1 MAYKRGKVF
10 RVDLKEVDKAI
21 LEKLSKRHHLSMKEI
36 TGYLIELCDKH
47 DLLEGDW
54 KARLEDLDL
63 ARERVTRLEG
73 SCPALIY
80 AEKSHWCV
88 WGRDGKT
95 PEKKKLAKDLYESL
109 EMCLA
114 CKKTLEIKLEN
125 ESYQVKVQELETKLQ
140 EQSTKKFK
148 IPQCNNGGRLDGDG
162 LAFEG
167 CPRSRG
173 KPVSVEEYCK
183 KLNNGLG
190 CPMFKSRLIGVGAE
204 S

>member
-10 RVDLKEVDKAI
+10 RVDLKEVDKEI